1 MNNIKYFENIQLPI
15 LLFFQS
21 IRNPILNFIFLFFTI
36 STEAPIVVIITSII
50 YWCIDKRAG
59 QRMLYSL
66 TGNIALNGA
75 IKDYFKIERPIGKY
89 GLKSMRVETATGYSF
104 PSGHTQTATTFW
116 TSIVILFKK
125 KWLKILAVLMVT
137 GAGLS
142 RLYLA
147 VHWPLDVI
155 LGFIL
160 GILFTIFLIK
170 ILDRAEI
177 SGKYTEMFL
186 LLIPFAIMAIILKSN
201 EYVKFFAL
209 IFGFTV
215 GYFLEKEYISFDTI
229 NIKNLNKKEIII
241 KSSIRFIVGIL
252 SLALVYIVPKF
263 ILYNIYLKNNISMII
278 DFCRYSFVV
287 IWGVAGAPYVFKKL
301 NI

>member
-1 MNNIKYFENIQLPI
+1 M
-15 LLFFQS
+15 
-21 IRNPILNFIFLFFTI
+21 
-36 STEAPIVVIITSII
+36 IITSII